1 MSATI
6 IPLVR
11 PDRKTLISVI
21 MVSYMT
27 GPALHEAIAAV
38 LADPDIYELILVD
51 NGNSEVARQK
61 VGVYVN
67 EHAKVRLLQGH
78 GNIGFA
84 RGCNYGAQHAKGSH
98 FLFLNPDAVIA
109 AGSAI
114 ELAKCGDRLTV
125 PWIAGGSLKDIHGHE
140 QRGARRGTLTPM
152 SAIVSFTPLHK
163 LPYFKSIHREN
174 ETPPADAVPMPTLS
188 GACMMTDRVSFER
201 LGGFDEAYFLHVE
214 DIDICRRAR
223 QAGGDVYY
231 VPSAPVMHYGS
242 TSYARR
248 QTVEWTK
255 LKGFIHYFWTY
266 SKHPVSKAL
275 TLVMVPFMTAAIMGR
290 AWWLAI
296 RFAFLG
302 R

>member
-1 MSATI
+1 
-6 IPLVR
+6 
-11 PDRKTLISVI
+11 

-51 NGNSEVARQK
+51 NGNSPDARQK
-61 VGVYVN
+61 LGVYVN
-67 EHAKVRLLQGH
+67 KHEKVRLLQGH

-84 RGCNYGAQHAKGSH
+84 RACNYGAQHAKGSH
-98 FLFLNPDAVIA
+98 FLFLNPDAVIETGA
-109 AGSAI
+109 AM

-125 PWIAGGSLKDIHGHE
+125 PWITGGFLKDIHGYE
-140 QRGARRGTLTPM
+140 QRGARRDVLTPM
-152 SAIVSFTPLHK
+152 SAIISFSPLHK
-163 LPYFKSIHREN
+163 LPFFKSIHKDT
-174 ETPPADAVPMPTLS
+174 ETPPADAIPIPTLS
-188 GACMMTDRVSFER
+188 GACMMTDRLSFER
-201 LGGFDEAYFLHVE
+201 LNGFDEKYFLHVE

-242 TSYARR
+242 TSFARR
-248 QTVEWTK
+248 QTVEWSK
-255 LKGFIHYFWTY
+255 FKGFVHYFWTY
-266 SKHPVSKAL
+266 SEHPFSKAL
-275 TLVMVPFMTAAIMGR
+275 TLLMVPFMAAAIMGR
-290 AWWLAI
+290 AWWIAI